1 MEHPMS
7 SLAVSGFPR
16 SQVRRLTGV
25 PLRKLGYMLLAA
37 AAALPFAF
45 PVLFM
50 MTSSFKAEWEIQA
63 VPVHWLPHDF
73 QGLAQYVHAADLA
86 PLWRYFF
93 NSALMSLINVVVT
106 CFFSALAGY
115 GFAKFRFPGRT
126 FLFYFIIATMMI
138 PLQILVVP
146 LFVEIRAFGWQDT
159 YAGLIVPGIMNAFG
173 VFMMR
178 QYAGE
183 LPTELVEAGRMDGAG
198 ECVIF
203 LRIILPLL
211 APALTS
217 LGIIIFIWSWG
228 NFLWPLVAVQDRD
241 LTVLAV
247 GLTNYTQPYN
257 SGMQWA
263 AAMAASTVAT
273 LPIAAI
279 FVFLQR
285 YFIKGLTAAAVKG

>member
-1 MEHPMS
+1 MS
-7 SLAVSGFPR
+7 SSAVAGITRR
-16 SQVRRLTGV
+16 SQNSRLTAI
-25 PLRKLGYMLLAA
+25 PLRQLGYVVLAA

-93 NSALMSLINVVVT
+93 NSALMSVINVVVT

-146 LFVEIRAFGWQDT
+146 LFVEIRSFGWQDT

-198 ECVIF
+198 ESVIF

>member
-1 MEHPMS
+1 M
-7 SLAVSGFPR
+7 SLARWARPLYIS
-16 SQVRRLTGV
+16 LTV
-25 PLRKLGYMLLAA
+25 AVA
-37 AAALPFAF
+37 FIFAF
-45 PVLFM
+45 PIFFM
-50 MTSSFKAEWEIQA
+50 VTSSFKGEWEVQSI
-63 VPVHWLPHDF
+63 PIHWLPYDF
-73 QGLAQYVHAADLA
+73 QGVGRYAFAAEIA

-93 NSALMSLINVVVT
+93 NSVLMSVVNVVVT

-115 GFAKFRFPGRT
+115 GFAKFRFPGCT
-126 FLFYFIIATMMI
+126 FFFYCIIATMMI

-146 LFVEIRAFGWQDT
+146 LFVEVQAFGWQNT

-173 VFMMR
+173 VFLMR
-178 QYAGE
+178 QYASE
-183 LPTELVEAGRMDGAG
+183 LPTELLEAARIDGAG
-198 ECVIF
+198 EFTIF
-203 LRIILPLL
+203 LRIVLPLL
-211 APALTS
+211 VPALTS

-257 SGMQWA
+257 SPMQWA

-273 LPIAAI
+273 IPIAAI